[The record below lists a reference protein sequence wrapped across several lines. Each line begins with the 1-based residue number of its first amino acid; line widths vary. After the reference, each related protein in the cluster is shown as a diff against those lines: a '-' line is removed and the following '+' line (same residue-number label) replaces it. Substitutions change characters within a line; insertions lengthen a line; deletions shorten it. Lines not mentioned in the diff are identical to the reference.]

1 VKSKLLVIFLF
12 ASAVSVSSEPAVKQF
27 ILDKKFFIELHKIHS
42 VLRDTYL
49 ESRLNSIVTGK
60 GLITAIDMVQRLNKN
75 YRVVLIDQ
83 EAARTNLNISYYIY
97 LADTNTVSILKK
109 NEMFEFT
116 GQLIAYTPLNSKRDS
131 YIFDIILEKGT
142 MLFE

>member
-1 VKSKLLVIFLF
+1 MKSKLLVIFLF
-12 ASAVSVSSEPAVKQF
+12 ASAVSVSSDLTVKQF
-27 ILDKKFFIELHKIHS
+27 NLDKKFFIELHKIHS
-42 VLRDTYL
+42 VMRDMYL
-49 ESRLNSIVTGK
+49 ESRLNSIVSGR
-60 GLITAIDMVQRLNKN
+60 GLITAIDMVQRLKKN
-75 YRVVLIDQ
+75 YRVVLVDQ

-97 LADTNTVSILKK
+97 IADMHTVSILKK